1 MKAFLG
7 VAEYYFHTLE
17 QMYRQLGISDRI
29 MELYIMRMD
38 MKRYHHLANR
48 RMNAYFGLEFF
59 RTISLYGTSL
69 VRLAVTCSVSLL
81 FFAGIYWLAD
91 AVAPVDKRM
100 IKDLYDISDY
110 LFNSLATITG
120 LGIDASPVTALQ
132 RVAMGINALYGMIVM
147 GMLFNVISTKLSMNN

>member
-1 MKAFLG
+1 
-7 VAEYYFHTLE
+7 
-17 QMYRQLGISDRI
+17 
-29 MELYIMRMD
+29 
-38 MKRYHHLANR
+38 
-48 RMNAYFGLEFF
+48 MNAYFGLEFF